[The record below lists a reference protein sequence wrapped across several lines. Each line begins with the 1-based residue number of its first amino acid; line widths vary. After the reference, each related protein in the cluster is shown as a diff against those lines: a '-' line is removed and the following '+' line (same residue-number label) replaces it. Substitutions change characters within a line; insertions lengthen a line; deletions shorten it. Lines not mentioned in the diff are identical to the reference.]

1 MLLPGS
7 SLVAVLASHGKCL
20 LKFLACR
27 RCLGIY
33 LLLVPSLLQVVCTV
47 VVASVGIAESYVLY
61 VVADERLG
69 ARSEV
74 VSRFVHEERMSASD
88 DVYEH
93 RLARPVGA
101 YDGYV
106 LAIEGLEVD
115 RLGHSPLR
123 HACYAF
129 LNAYYPLHVDVCG
142 VSEFRYSR
150 LVAVDE
156 VFPSAIV

>member
-7 SLVAVLASHGKCL
+7 SLVGVLASHGKCL
-20 LKFLACR
+20 LKFPCCR

-33 LLLVPSLLQVVCTV
+33 LLLVPSLLQVVSTV
-47 VVASVGIAESYVLY
+47 VVASVGVAESYILY

-74 VSRFVHEERMSASD
+74 VSRLVHEQRMPAGD

-93 RLARPVGA
+93 RLACPVGA

-106 LAIEGLEVD
+106 LAVEGLEVD
-115 RLGHSPLR
+115 RLGHSPLG
-123 HACYAF
+123 HSCYAV
-129 LNAYYPLHVDVCG
+129 LNAYYPLHVGVWCLRVSLFSSCCG
-142 VSEFRYSR
+142 
-150 LVAVDE
+150 
-156 VFPSAIV
+156 